1 MPPVPRLPT
10 SKASCSP
17 RRTANTAFMM
27 SLRNTLYCY
36 LEDTARDKMQIEAP
50 EDQPSDNESAEIP
63 HPDNDQYW
71 EDYH

>member
-1 MPPVPRLPT
+1 
-10 SKASCSP
+10 
-17 RRTANTAFMM
+17 M